1 MAANRNKPDDTRRIP
16 VLTAALVL
24 LSVLLSVE
32 LSLWTVNLTAQ
43 QKPTSNPGTAQGVG
57 QEQNKSVAHLY
68 FTDKNNL
75 FLMAEERVFSQTG
88 DPIRFG
94 QAIVTA
100 LIKGPGQKL
109 APTVP
114 PNTTLRAI
122 YITEEG
128 TCYVDFSAEIQENH
142 PGGVATE
149 LLTVYSIVNSLILNI
164 AEIEAVKFLIEGQES
179 LTLAGHI
186 DLQQPLEANMLL
198 IR

>member
-1 MAANRNKPDDTRRIP
+1 MAANRNKSEGPRIAA
-16 VLTAALVL
+16 VLGAALVL
-24 LSVLLSVE
+24 
-32 LSLWTVNLTAQ
+32 LSLWTVNLPAQ
-43 QKPTSNPGTAQGVG
+43 QNTISNPGTVNGVG
-57 QEQNKSVAHLY
+57 QAQNKSVAHLY

-75 FLMAEERVFSQTG
+75 FLKAEERILSQTG

-94 QAIVTA
+94 QAIVRG
-100 LIKGPGQKL
+100 LIRGPGQEL
-109 APTVP
+109 APTIP
-114 PNTTLRAI
+114 QNTKLRAL

-128 TCYVDFSAEIQENH
+128 TGYVDLSVDIQENH

-164 AEIEAVKFLIEGQES
+164 AEIEAVKILIEGQES

-186 DLQQPLEANMLL
+186 DLQQPFEANMLL